1 MSARGETGACV
12 STRTKA
18 RIPFEGR
25 HFQGGTVEDSW
36 EPQGGA
42 LFVEVK
48 TPLIIQPRHW
58 SATRARGSVCH
69 IFWEIRNS
77 CLAIGQQRY
86 LCKRHCRRKL
96 IKKKGHS
103 L

>member
-12 STRTKA
+12 STPTEA

-25 HFQGGTVEDSW
+25 VVQGGAVEDSW

-58 SATRARGSVCH
+58 PATRAHGGVSH
-69 IFWEIRNS
+69 LFWEIRNI
-77 CLAIGQQRY
+77 CLAICQQRY
-86 LCKRHCRRKL
+86 SCQQHCRRQLIQKL
-96 IKKKGHS
+96 
-103 L
+103 